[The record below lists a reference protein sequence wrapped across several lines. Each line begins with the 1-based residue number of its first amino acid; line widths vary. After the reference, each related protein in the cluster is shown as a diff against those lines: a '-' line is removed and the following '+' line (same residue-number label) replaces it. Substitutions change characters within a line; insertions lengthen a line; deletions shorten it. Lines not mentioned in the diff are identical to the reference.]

1 MDRWSARRRRRA
13 SAAFEAEGLSHLDAV
28 DLGGDHAEESTADRR
43 AAYVVSAFRRTMTD
57 VVSGFSRTLKNPVE
71 RDVEDER
78 RVGRNRSA
86 SRAAVRE
93 IGRNHETAL
102 SADTHA
108 WNAEVPAANDL
119 AGAESERNIRIRVEL
134 CAFRIRSG
142 RVVEPSGI
150 CDGNRIA

>member
-43 AAYVVSAFRRTMTD
+43 AAYVVSAFRRTVTDVVSGFSRTVTDVVSAFRRTVTDVVSAFRRTVTDVVSAFRRTVTD

-93 IGRNHETAL
+93 IGRNHE
-102 SADTHA
+102 
-108 WNAEVPAANDL
+108 
-119 AGAESERNIRIRVEL
+119 
-134 CAFRIRSG
+134 
-142 RVVEPSGI
+142 
-150 CDGNRIA
+150 